1 MSFLNDHPRLRWIA
15 PVAAVGLIGATS
27 VVTSSA
33 SADSGLP
40 PRTAAQLLADV
51 QQARLDS
58 LSGTI
63 VQTSD
68 LGLPELPGVG
78 STASGGGG
86 SSSLTSMLSGTHTWR
101 VWYAGPTTSRLALI
115 GSLGE
120 SDVIRNDKDVWVWSS
135 KDKTATHYTLSSDAA
150 SQKPVPAS
158 PTDLPRTPG
167 EAARKALE
175 AVDPSTEVSTSGTG
189 VVAGRPVYE
198 LVLKPRDASSRV
210 AQVRIAVDGER
221 HIPLRVQVYSTKI
234 VNPAFEVGFTSVD
247 FAKPDARQF
256 QFDPPPG
263 TTVTESTQG
272 APARPPGPSAPGRPG
287 APKVVGTGWAAVL
300 VAPVPAALTGSA
312 TGSATGSPAAPNPP
326 GANRAPEARQL
337 EGILGAIPKTS
348 GSWGSGRL
356 VDGTLFSAVLTD
368 DGRVAVGAV
377 APERLYAALAAK

>member
-78 STASGGGG
+78 GTASGGGG

-135 KDKTATHYTLSSDAA
+135 KDKTATHYTLGSDAA

-158 PTDLPRTPG
+158 PTDLPRTPE
-167 EAARKALE
+167 EAARKALA

-247 FAKPDARQF
+247 FARPDARQF
-256 QFDPPPG
+256 RFDPPPG
-263 TTVTESTQG
+263 TTVTESTPG
-272 APARPPGPSAPGRPG
+272 APARPPGPSAPERPA
-287 APKVVGTGWAAVL
+287 APKVVGTGWGAVL

-326 GANRAPEARQL
+326 GANRAPAARQL

>member
-1 MSFLNDHPRLRWIA
+1 MSFLNDHPRMRWIA
-15 PVAAVGLIGATS
+15 PVAAVGIIGATTLVAS
-27 VVTSSA
+27 RSA

-68 LGLPELPGVG
+68 LGLPALPGLG
-78 STASGGGG
+78 STASSGGG
-86 SSSLTSMLSGTHTWR
+86 SSSLTSILSGTHTWR
-101 VWYAGPTTSRLALI
+101 VWYAGPTKSRLALI

-120 SDVIRNDKDVWVWSS
+120 SDVIRNDKDVWLWSS
-135 KDKTATHYTLSSDAA
+135 KDKTASHYTLDAA
-150 SQKPVPAS
+150 THGEQRAPAL
-158 PTDLPRTPG
+158 PTDLPRTPE
-167 EAARKALE
+167 EAARKAFE

-198 LVLKPRDASSRV
+198 LVLKPRDTASRV
-210 AQVRIAVDGER
+210 AQVRIALDGEK
-221 HIPLRVQVYSTKI
+221 HIPLRVQVYSTK
-234 VNPAFEVGFTSVD
+234 VANPAFEVGFSSVD
-247 FAKPDARQF
+247 FARPDARQF

-272 APARPPGPSAPGRPG
+272 APARQPGPSAPERPA

-312 TGSATGSPAAPNPP
+312 TGSPAAPNPS
-326 GANRAPEARQL
+326 GATRAPEAKQL

-377 APERLYAALAAK
+377 APERLYAALAAT